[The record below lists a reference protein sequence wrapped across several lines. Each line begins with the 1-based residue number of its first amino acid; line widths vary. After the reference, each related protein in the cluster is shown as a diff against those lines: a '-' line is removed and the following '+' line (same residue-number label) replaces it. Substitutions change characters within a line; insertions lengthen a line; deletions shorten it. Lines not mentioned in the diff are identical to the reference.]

1 MPIRVSSFSDAR
13 WDQFVESHPHGHVLQ
28 SAAWGQVK
36 ARHGWRP
43 LRVALADDL
52 GQPVA
57 GAQLLL
63 QRVGPAT
70 VAYCPRGPVA
80 GPDDLPLLLPHLHA
94 SAKRAGAVFLKV
106 EPPWEGDCSTI
117 WRAHGFAP
125 AQTVQPPT
133 TIVLDLTQG
142 EDKLLA
148 GMKQKWRYNIRLA
161 AKKGVT
167 VRAAT
172 EADLPAWYALMQITG
187 GRDAFGV
194 HSLAYYTDA
203 YRLFCDGQRG
213 VLLVGEY
220 KGTMLGGVMIFAY
233 GREAIYMY
241 GASGNEHRN
250 LMPNHALQWAAIQW
264 AIQRGCSRYDF
275 WGIPTDV
282 SEDEEDSTKDTKGN
296 GKPDSD
302 NSLETE
308 HAPRSPNGQSSI
320 LNFQSSG
327 LWGVYRFKQGFGGR
341 VVRYTGAFDYV
352 YNPPLYW
359 AGTTLLP
366 RLRSLAR
373 RSGAS

>member
-1 MPIRVSSFSDAR
+1 MPVRVSSFSDAQ
-13 WDQFVESHPHGHVLQ
+13 WDQFVETHPHGHVLQ
-28 SAAWGQVK
+28 SSAWGQVK

-43 LRVALADDL
+43 LRVALADDG
-52 GQPVA
+52 GQPFA

-80 GPDDLPLLLPHLHA
+80 KPDDMPTLLPHLHA
-94 SAKRAGAVFLKV
+94 AAKRAGAVFLKV
-106 EPPWEGDCSTI
+106 EPHWEGDCSAI

-133 TIVLDLTQG
+133 TIVLDLLQG

-172 EADLPAWYALMQITG
+172 EADLPRWYDLMTVTG
-187 GRDAFGV
+187 DRDAFGI

-203 YRLFCDGQRG
+203 FRLFCDGQRG

-220 KGTMLGGVMIFAY
+220 KGAMLGGVMILAY
-233 GREAIYMY
+233 GPEAVYMY

-275 WGIPTDV
+275 WGIPAEV
-282 SEDEEDSTKDTKGN
+282 SEEEGSSKQEDGVSPEGL
-296 GKPDSD
+296 S
-302 NSLETE
+302 ETE
-308 HAPRSPNGQSSI
+308 HATRSPNGQSSI
-320 LNFQSSG
+320 LNSQSSG
-327 LWGVYRFKQGFGGR
+327 LWGVYRFKQGFGGH
-341 VVRYTGAFDYV
+341 VVRYAGAFDYV

-373 RSGAS
+373 RG